1 MSERITSYD
10 IRVQGHLDEHWSDWF
25 DAVLMTHHGD
35 GTTTVRCTVQD
46 QPALHA
52 LLAKVRDL
60 GATLV
65 SVTPSS
71 RRTRP
76 TRIGA
81 VHEHDTGST

>member
-35 GTTTVRCTVQD
+35 GTTTVRCTVRD
-46 QPALHA
+46 QPELHA

-65 SVTPSS
+65 PVTSS
-71 RRTRP
+71 AP
-76 TRIGA
+76 
-81 VHEHDTGST
+81 HD